1 MSTVGV
7 RIVQSPRE
15 PNPVFD
21 QRARYTCSCGWEGK
35 RGWYPKLSKDSP
47 LLQEAEKELE
57 AHLKAAHPP
66 TPSTCETC
74 RHWHRHPW
82 PNALGW
88 LPHGT
93 CAVLQ
98 VSGHHVLNK
107 APEGLQPMA
116 TTNADFGCNRWED
129 RT

>member
-1 MSTVGV
+1 M
-7 RIVQSPRE
+7 RICIVHR
-15 PNPVFD
+15 PNELSPVFD
-21 QRARYTCSCGWEGK
+21 DLAYYTCSCGWEGK
-35 RGWYPKLSKDSP
+35 RAWYPKLSKDSP
-47 LLQEAEKELE
+47 IARRAEEELD
-57 AHLKAAHPP
+57 AHLKAAHTPSKPP
-66 TPSTCETC
+66 TSTCETC
-74 RHWHRHPW
+74 RHWHRHPY

-116 TTNADFGCNRWED
+116 TTNADFGCNRWEG
-129 RT
+129 RA